1 MLLYKMALKKTR
13 EKKGGTMFV
22 DIVVPAVLA
31 GFLGLMKSRS
41 KKYQKNNKTKKV
53 KKNNK
58 VKRNKK

>member
-1 MLLYKMALKKTR
+1 MALNKSRNKN
-13 EKKGGTMFV
+13 GGNMFV
-22 DIVVPAVLA
+22 DIGVPAVLA
-31 GFLGLMKSRS
+31 GFLGLMKSRN